1 MSLMNSLPALH
12 SLLATVPWIK
22 EFRVVKT
29 TNFRSTV
36 HFVVDGNYSAE
47 DIGALLRERAPRL
60 AAGIEPLVVTELAQ
74 TPGGPDAN
82 PAGGLVA
89 MCGTEVVPGLS
100 ELPRT
105 LPEALRRAAQNGQI
119 GAIAHL
125 EADGHAKFQTF
136 AGLLAEA
143 EAVCGGL
150 LRSGFKRGDRA
161 ILLPNGSAEALP
173 AFWGCVLAG
182 ITPLVAQVPQTL
194 QGVNRGLEQ
203 LAHVWRLLDRP
214 ILVGGHGLMESARL
228 LSAQLGV
235 ESVRCAEIESLRLA
249 PRAAEVWSVAPDETA
264 FYSLTSGSMGVP
276 KCIALTHAN
285 IIQRAH
291 GANLACDHSP
301 RDVILNWL
309 PFEHIG
315 SLSDWHLRCVLLGC
329 RMVYASKESVIGR
342 PLRWLDLIDEHR
354 ITHTWAPNFAYTL
367 ICDRLAT
374 LRAEG
379 QSPPAWDLSCVD
391 GMLTAGES
399 VSQKV
404 VERFLAAL
412 APFGLSATAIR
423 PAFGMAELGSGIT
436 YQVARADRPL
446 KFRSVQRASL
456 QGRVIPTSPD
466 AEDASTFASLGPP
479 IPGVSIRIVNDD
491 RQVVSEGTLGHLEV
505 RGPVVSPGYFRN
517 PEANRVFHA
526 DGWFETGDVGFL
538 ADDELVVTGR
548 AKDSIIIRG
557 MNYSCGE
564 IEELVD
570 AVPDVEQGF
579 TAAFAVHRPGADRE
593 EFSVFFHTEVKDD
606 RRLAEVLR
614 QIQQR
619 LVRQIGVRPDFLLP
633 VSKEAI
639 PKTAI
644 GKLQRGELSRRFAA
658 GEYRTLLE
666 DFAELQRRHDW
677 TRADIGGGQTPR
689 SDIEKQIAEV
699 WQDVLGIEQIG
710 VHDNVFDLGGDSL
723 LLAGLHSKLQDRFGP
738 RITLVEMFNYPTIHA
753 LARFLSDEAGRSS
766 VSFAAQAPSV
776 VSGRHGRR
784 ASRRPRTT
792 SR

>member
-1 MSLMNSLPALH
+1 MDLRLCRTTSILHRMSLMNSLPALH

-47 DIGALLRERAPRL
+47 DIGALIARTRTAL

-374 LRAEG
+374 LRGRTIPAGVGPVLCRRNVDRRRVGFAEG
-379 QSPPAWDLSCVD
+379 RRAIS
-391 GMLTAGES
+391 GGTGS
-399 VSQKV
+399 VW
-404 VERFLAAL
+404 
-412 APFGLSATAIR
+412 
-423 PAFGMAELGSGIT
+423 AF
-436 YQVARADRPL
+436 RDRN
-446 KFRSVQRASL
+446 S
-456 QGRVIPTSPD
+456 
-466 AEDASTFASLGPP
+466 
-479 IPGVSIRIVNDD
+479 
-491 RQVVSEGTLGHLEV
+491 
-505 RGPVVSPGYFRN
+505 
-517 PEANRVFHA
+517 
-526 DGWFETGDVGFL
+526 
-538 ADDELVVTGR
+538 
-548 AKDSIIIRG
+548 
-557 MNYSCGE
+557 
-564 IEELVD
+564 
-570 AVPDVEQGF
+570 
-579 TAAFAVHRPGADRE
+579 
-593 EFSVFFHTEVKDD
+593 
-606 RRLAEVLR
+606 
-614 QIQQR
+614 
-619 LVRQIGVRPDFLLP
+619 
-633 VSKEAI
+633 
-639 PKTAI
+639 
-644 GKLQRGELSRRFAA
+644 
-658 GEYRTLLE
+658 
-666 DFAELQRRHDW
+666 
-677 TRADIGGGQTPR
+677 
-689 SDIEKQIAEV
+689 
-699 WQDVLGIEQIG
+699 
-710 VHDNVFDLGGDSL
+710 
-723 LLAGLHSKLQDRFGP
+723 P
-738 RITLVEMFNYPTIHA
+738 RIRHGGVGIGHHVPG
-753 LARFLSDEAGRSS
+753 RAGRS
-766 VSFAAQAPSV
+766 AAEVPLGAVRLVARTRDPDK
-776 VSGRHGRR
+776 SGRRGCKHFR
-784 ASRRPRTT
+784 
-792 SR
+792 